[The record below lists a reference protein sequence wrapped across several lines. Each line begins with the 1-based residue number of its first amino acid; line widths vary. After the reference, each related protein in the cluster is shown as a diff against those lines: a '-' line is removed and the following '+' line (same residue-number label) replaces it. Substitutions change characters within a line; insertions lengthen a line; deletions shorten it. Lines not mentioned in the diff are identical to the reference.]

1 MMDLGKMVKARL
13 ESEDGGSL
21 EFQFNPAE
29 YSVKKSATWNTPQRS
44 MATKSGPKP
53 NFVGSNPQTVGL
65 QIFFDDWES
74 QDDAVAKDIQM
85 LLTWCSPT
93 RDSISNKRP
102 QPPVLHFTWGSNAH
116 LMDHK
121 FYLESVS
128 VKYTMFKPD
137 GTPVRA
143 TADISLKEVPHDL
156 GPQNPTSGSIR
167 ARRTHLVTEGD
178 TLHSIAAKEYGN
190 PNLWRGVAEF
200 NGIDDPLRLSIGSRV
215 LLPSQEEA
223 AERH

>member
-29 YSVKKSATWNTPQRS
+29 YSVKKSATWSTPQRS

-74 QDDAVAKDIQM
+74 QDDAVGRDIQL

-93 RDSISNKRP
+93 RDSISSKKP
-102 QPPVLHFTWGSNAH
+102 QPPVLHFVWGSNAH

-143 TADISLKEVPHDL
+143 TADISLKEVPDDL
-156 GPQNPTSGSIR
+156 GPQNPTSGSIH
-167 ARRTHLVTEGD
+167 ARRTHLAIDGD
-178 TLHSIAAKEYGN
+178 TLQSIASKEYGD

-223 AERH
+223 AQRH